1 MHFAGFAWRLA
12 AMRYLAYPFPF
23 VNAR

>member
-12 AMRYLAYPFPF
+12 VMRYLAYALPF